1 MRKGTLSLRTWGRT
15 DAELFEQQLCAE
27 RNRWDI
33 ERRKSGSYLGTGLV
47 SRQDADRRFRALM
60 RAQFGGRASDV

>member
-1 MRKGTLSLRTWGRT
+1 MRKGTLSLRTWGLT

-33 ERRKSGSYLGTGLV
+33 ERRKSGSYFGAGRI
-47 SRQDADRRFRALM
+47 SKADADSKLSAMLRE
-60 RAQFGGRASDV
+60 QIIGRASDV